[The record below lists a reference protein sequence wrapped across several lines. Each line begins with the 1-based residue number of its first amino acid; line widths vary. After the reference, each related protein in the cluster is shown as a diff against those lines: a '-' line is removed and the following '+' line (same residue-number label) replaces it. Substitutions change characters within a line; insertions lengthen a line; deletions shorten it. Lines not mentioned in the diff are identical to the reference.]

1 MGELDGRVAIVTG
14 SSSGIGEAVAR
25 KLSELGCRVVVNSSS
40 SVAAGTA
47 VAESLPSE
55 ALYVQ
60 ADISDQAQGRALV
73 ERTVERFGRLD
84 VLVNNAGWT
93 RIVEHAD
100 LDALTDEIL
109 RRTFEVNVFGT
120 WWLTKAAMP
129 YLRRSPDPNVVMI
142 TSVAGLRPV
151 GSSIAYAMSK
161 AALNHLTALL
171 AKSCGPVRV
180 NAVAPGLVD
189 TPLSADLTSS
199 TRRSPPPPAASI
211 GPPGGL
217 RRGRD
222 RVAPQHLRDRARRGR
237 RRRELAVVTAA
248 RGDLDFAADWS
259 TAGCHGAV
267 SRVAGPRG
275 RSRSPRA
282 SRTR

>member
-14 SSSGIGEAVAR
+14 SSSGIGEATAR
-25 KLSELGCRVVVNSSS
+25 RLSELGCRVVVNSSS
-40 SVAAGTA
+40 SVEAGTA
-47 VAESLPSE
+47 VAESLPSD

-60 ADISDQAQGRALV
+60 ADIGDQTQGQALIA
-73 ERTVERFGRLD
+73 RTIERFGRLD

-93 RIVEHAD
+93 TQVKHAD

-129 YLRRSPDPNVVMI
+129 YLRQSPDPNVVMI
-142 TSVAGLRPV
+142 TSIAGLRPV

-189 TPLSADLTSS
+189 TPLSASLPPEQHAAVAAAVPLH
-199 TRRSPPPPAASI
+199 RS
-211 GPPGGL
+211 
-217 RRGRD
+217 GR
-222 RVAPQHLRDRARRGR
+222 PQDCA
-237 RRRELAVVTAA
+237 EAVV
-248 RGDLDFAADWS
+248 GLL
-259 TAGCHGAV
+259 
-267 SRVAGPRG
+267 
-275 RSRSPRA
+275 
-282 SRTR
+282 RTTYVTGHVLVVDGGNSLVW

>member
-14 SSSGIGEAVAR
+14 SSSGIGEGIAR
-25 KLSELGCRVVVNSSS
+25 RLSELGCRVVVNSASS
-40 SVAAGTA
+40 RDAGSA
-47 VAESLPSE
+47 VAESLPVE

-60 ADISDQAQGRALV
+60 ADISDQAQGQALV
-73 ERTVERFGRLD
+73 ARAIERFGRLD

-93 RIVEHAD
+93 RQVAHAD

-129 YLRRSPDPNVVMI
+129 YLRESLDPSVVMI

-180 NAVAPGLVD
+180 NAVAPGLVA
-189 TPLSADLTSS
+189 TPLSADMVEQH
-199 TRRSPPPPAASI
+199 A
-211 GPPGGL
+211 
-217 RRGRD
+217 
-222 RVAPQHLRDRARRGR
+222 RVAEAVPLQRSGQPQDCAEAVIALLRNAYVTGQVM
-237 RRRELAVVTAA
+237 VVD
-248 RGDLDFAADWS
+248 GGSSLIW
-259 TAGCHGAV
+259 
-267 SRVAGPRG
+267 
-275 RSRSPRA
+275 
-282 SRTR
+282 